1 MYFVISLSY
10 KKNNAVILL
19 LKSLSSLERSSSSYS
34 VFQIILNITVHCVF
48 IYSFISSQST
58 VVCGPK
64 LGNGKVWLLIYC
76 TVPPLWHTELMGM
89 IPFWI
94 PLGTE
99 LKNGIVC
106 LKYSNYRVL
115 IDHRFG
121 CVQSLPLVALTGS
134 VLMAVSG
141 FGLVLAQRSFS

>member
-1 MYFVISLSY
+1 MYFVISLSC
-10 KKNNAVILL
+10 KENNVAILP
-19 LKSLSSLERSSSSYS
+19 LKSSSSLERSSYS
-34 VFQIILNITVHCVF
+34 VFQIILNITLHCLF

-58 VVCGPK
+58 GICGPK
-64 LGNGKVWLLIYC
+64 LCNGKVWLLIYC
-76 TVPPLWHTELMGM
+76 SVPPCWHTELMGM

-99 LKNGIVC
+99 FKNCIVC
-106 LKYSNYRVL
+106 LKYPNYRVL

-134 VLMAVSG
+134 VLLAVNG
-141 FGLVLAQRSFS
+141 FGLVLVQRSFS